1 MAKIPADQAISNFA
15 LQGWSGKADK
25 GYPFIETGSNIANG
39 FADFWQGTQIMV
51 FLHQLLVTLFFGLVN
66 GSNKDLLEIQDDFS
80 G

>member
-1 MAKIPADQAISNFA
+1 MTKVPADPIISSFA

-25 GYPFIETGSNIANG
+25 GYPFIEPGSNIPNG

-80 G
+80 R